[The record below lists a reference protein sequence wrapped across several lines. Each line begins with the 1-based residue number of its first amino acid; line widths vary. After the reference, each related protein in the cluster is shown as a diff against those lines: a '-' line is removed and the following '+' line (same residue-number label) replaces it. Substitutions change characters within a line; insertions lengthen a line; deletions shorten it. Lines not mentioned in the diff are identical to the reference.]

1 MSFLGFGR
9 KSQSKKE
16 MISRLQAEKEVLESS
31 EEESKKKILKLD
43 NEAKD
48 LRRSLQQL
56 EFEKREL
63 EHKLDKEEP
72 YEKIYNERRDLLQDA
87 GVKDSKIYELE
98 GERNELR
105 ETVENLKSKRKGLC
119 ENVENLKSD
128 LKLIQDKNDKL
139 NSDVDVLRRQ
149 VEDTTK
155 GKEEL
160 ELQMKEVEKD
170 KEEYENE
177 IIQLKEDFDKIRM
190 EKEAWDHNNQTK
202 EEKLVADKAVSTDA
216 ISYIEETRLEV
227 LEHKRKAD
235 DLQLASEALKAENES
250 LFRANESKAKEV
262 NEIKKELTE
271 IKQELTREQLKYS
284 KLQQEWE
291 DDRRG
296 TEFVLVSKSAKSR
309 QNRSRA
315 GALETTRE
323 ENDSE
328 DEHILSLVESAKAES
343 EALREKERA
352 YKKRISELQ
361 TDKADL
367 FRSGSSIFM
376 ENKSLKAKYD
386 GLLGERDKLLKSED
400 ALRRKTMEQA
410 KEIAD
415 LKKTVDDM
423 HFQNIA
429 IKANDDNEHKRNAYV
444 VVMGNEMI
452 KTLEREK
459 SALYR
464 RVKYLEKENDEIE
477 SRVNEL
483 QKQSDTLIRYT
494 QTSDR
499 RSNISTSN
507 HDDRINTGIVLDR
520 YRNNFDYDQSPSQK
534 EIDVYP
540 NPRNPQHR
548 LYSQD
553 QGRKPQSGYKDR
565 RNRDLS
571 EDVKP
576 TQYRNYNRIRDRT
589 FSHTSRDERRPLPS
603 RTGSRDPYSDDQQ
616 PSPSRDTSRD
626 PFTQAFDPFRPRQP
640 RHAPTVETLGSD
652 TGESHGAHIS
662 LPRINDRLSP
672 RPVSQSSK
680 GRHSRRATP
689 NLGRQ

>member
-1 MSFLGFGR
+1 MCLSIMSFLGFGR

-16 MISRLQAEKEVLESS
+16 MINRLKAEKEILESS
-31 EEESKKKILKLD
+31 EEASKKKILNLD
-43 NEAKD
+43 DETKD
-48 LRRSLQQL
+48 LRRSVQQL
-56 EFEKREL
+56 EFEKKEL
-63 EHKLDKEEP
+63 EQKLDKEEP
-72 YEKIYNERRDLLQDA
+72 YEKIYNERRELMQHA

-98 GERNELR
+98 GKRKELC
-105 ETVENLKSKRKGLC
+105 ETVENLKS
-119 ENVENLKSD
+119 E
-128 LKLIQDKNDKL
+128 LKLVQDKNVKL
-139 NSDVDVLRRQ
+139 NSEVDSLRTQ
-149 VEDTTK
+149 VEDTSK

-170 KEEYENE
+170 KEEYESE
-177 IIQLKEDFDKIRM
+177 ITQLKEEFDKIRM

-216 ISYIEETRLEV
+216 IGYIEETRLEV

-271 IKQELTREQLKYS
+271 IKQELTREQLNYS

-291 DDRRG
+291 EDRRG

-315 GALETTRE
+315 GTLETTRE

-352 YKKRISELQ
+352 YRKRISELQ

-367 FRSGSSIFM
+367 FRSGSNIFM
-376 ENKSLKAKYD
+376 ENKSLKARYD

-400 ALRRKTMEQA
+400 ALRRKTREQA

-423 HFQNIA
+423 HYQNIA

-483 QKQSDTLIRYT
+483 QKQSDTLLKYT
-494 QTSDR
+494 QTGDR
-499 RSNISTSN
+499 RPSVSNRN
-507 HDDRINTGIVLDR
+507 RDRQTDADIILDQ
-520 YRNNFDYDQSPSQK
+520 YRNNFDYGQNPSKK
-534 EIDVYP
+534 ESDVYP
-540 NPRNPQHR
+540 NPRSPSHR

-553 QGRKPQSGYKDR
+553 QDRKPPSGNKDR
-565 RNRDLS
+565 RYKDPY
-571 EDVKP
+571 DDTKP
-576 TQYRNYNRIRDRT
+576 TQYRNYSRMRDQT
-589 FSHTSRDERRPLPS
+589 FSHMSRRTDVNSEERHPLPL

-616 PSPSRDTSRD
+616 PTPSRDTSRN
-626 PFTQAFDPFRPRQP
+626 PFTQAFDPFRPRQS
-640 RHAPTVETLGSD
+640 RHAPTIETLASD
-652 TGESHGAHIS
+652 TGKSHGSQIS
-662 LPRINDRLSP
+662 LPRINGRLSP

-680 GRHSRRATP
+680 GPHSRRVTP

>member
-16 MISRLQAEKEVLESS
+16 MISRLKAEKEILESS
-31 EEESKKKILKLD
+31 QETSKKKILHLD
-43 NEAKD
+43 DEATQ
-48 LRRSLQQL
+48 LRRSVQQL
-56 EFEKREL
+56 EFEKKEL
-63 EHKLDKEEP
+63 EKKLDREEP
-72 YEKIYNERRDLLQDA
+72 YEKIYNERRDLLRNE

-98 GERNELR
+98 GERKELC
-105 ETVENLKSKRKGLC
+105 ETVENLKSERKGLC
-119 ENVENLKSD
+119 ETIENLKSN
-128 LKLIQDKNDKL
+128 LTQVKDKNVKL
-139 NSDVDVLRRQ
+139 NSEIDILRKQ
-149 VEDTTK
+149 VQDTSK
-155 GKEEL
+155 GKDEL

-177 IIQLKEDFDKIRM
+177 ITQLKEEFDKIRM
-190 EKEAWDHNNQTK
+190 EKEAWDHNNQTR
-202 EEKLVADKAVSTDA
+202 EEKVFADKAVATEA

-227 LEHKRKAD
+227 LEYKRKAD

-250 LFRANESKAKEV
+250 LFRANELKAKEI
-262 NEIKKELTE
+262 NEIKIELTE
-271 IKQELTREQLKYS
+271 IKQELTREQVKYT
-284 KLQQEWE
+284 KLVKDWE
-291 DDRRG
+291 EDRRG

-315 GALETTRE
+315 GTALEPTKE

-343 EALREKERA
+343 EALKEKERA
-352 YKKRISELQ
+352 YKKRIAELQ

-367 FRSGSSIFM
+367 FRSGSTIFM
-376 ENKSLKAKYD
+376 ENKSLKARYD

-423 HFQNIA
+423 HYQNIA
-429 IKANDDNEHKRNAYV
+429 IKANEDNEHKRNAYV
-444 VVMGNEMI
+444 VVMGNEMV

-494 QTSDR
+494 HSSDR
-499 RSNISTSN
+499 QSNMSTYN
-507 HDDRINTGIVLDR
+507 REPRMDTDRF
-520 YRNNFDYDQSPSQK
+520 RNNFEYNQSLSQK
-534 EIDVYP
+534 ETDVYQ
-540 NPRNPQHR
+540 NPRSPAHR
-548 LYSQD
+548 LFSQD
-553 QGRKPQSGYKDR
+553 ENRKPPSGNQDR
-565 RNRDLS
+565 RYRELY
-571 EDVKP
+571 EETKP
-576 TQYRNYNRIRDRT
+576 TQYRNYSRTRDQT
-589 FSHTSRDERRPLPS
+589 FSHMSRRTDISGEERRPLQL
-603 RTGSRDPYSDDQQ
+603 RTGSRDPYNDDQQ
-616 PSPSRDTSRD
+616 PSQSRDTNRD
-626 PFTQAFDPFRPRQP
+626 PFAKAFDPFRPRQP
-640 RHAPTVETLGSD
+640 RHAPTVEILGSD
-652 TGESHGAHIS
+652 SGKTTT
-662 LPRINDRLSP
+662 LPRLNDRQSP
-672 RPVSQSSK
+672 RPTSHSSK
-680 GRHSRRATP
+680 GRLSRRATP